1 MNQKDPKRYSKLKSQ
16 IQPYQLKVQKENEVL
31 KMNSLRNPASESN
44 EKHEFQELLKNQV
57 EENTKMRR
65 ELSSKVDE
73 LYNIK
78 MEMEDMRCK
87 VKNSED

>member
-1 MNQKDPKRYSKLKSQ
+1 
-16 IQPYQLKVQKENEVL
+16 
-31 KMNSLRNPASESN
+31 MNSLRNPASESN

-78 MEMEDMRCK
+78 MEMEEMRCK